1 MGFCPQCRSEASLET
16 VQIPGRPDA
25 APSQRL
31 RDVSV
36 SHDSRK
42 PTGVSEFDR
51 VVGGGLVGGSVVL
64 VGGEPGVG
72 KSTLLL
78 QLADGLAASE
88 PVLLASAEESTA
100 QVALRSVRLGLDRD
114 GVHIVSDGSVE
125 TLLSHADALAPALL
139 VVDSIQTV
147 TADDTDGSAGGL
159 AQVRESASRFIEYA
173 KRTGTAVILV
183 GHVTKDGSIAGPK
196 ILEHMVDVVLYL
208 EGEADGGL
216 RLLRSLKNRYGSVN
230 QVGVFTMGD
239 RGLEEVPDPSGI
251 LVSARRPGASG
262 TVLFPVVEG
271 RRPMLCEVQ
280 ALVVPTALPQPRRSV
295 KGFDVA
301 RLHQLLAV
309 LERHAGI
316 ALGKMD
322 VHVNVVGG
330 LRLRD
335 PAVDLPVALA
345 VVSSVSDRPLPLT
358 SAWGEVGLTGEIRAA
373 SHGERRRAEADRFEP
388 ELLIQPGSGG
398 VGTLV
403 EALIASGM
411 PGAMSRSG

>member
-1 MGFCPQCRSEASLET
+1 MGFCPQCRSVESLDASRSG
-16 VQIPGRPDA
+16 PGPNGNVSRLLSEVSLSDQARRPT
-25 APSQRL
+25 
-31 RDVSV
+31 DVA
-36 SHDSRK
+36 
-42 PTGVSEFDR
+42 EFDR

-78 QLADGLAASE
+78 QLADGLAARES
-88 PVLLASAEESTA
+88 VLLASAEESA
-100 QVALRSVRLGLDRD
+100 VQVALRSERLGLSSE
-114 GVHIVSDGSVE
+114 GVHILSEGSVE
-125 TLLSHADALAPALL
+125 SLLSHADQLNPALL

-147 TADDTDGSAGGL
+147 TTEDTDGNAGGL
-159 AQVRESASRFIEYA
+159 AQVRESAARFIEYA

-216 RLLRSLKNRYGSVN
+216 RVLRSLKNRYGSIN
-230 QVGVFTMGD
+230 QVGVFTMGEK
-239 RGLEEVPDPSGI
+239 GLDEVPDPSGI
-251 LVSARRPGASG
+251 LVSSHRPGASG

-280 ALVVPTALPQPRRSV
+280 ALVVPSSLPQPRRSV
-295 KGFDVA
+295 KGFDAA

-309 LERHAGI
+309 LERHAGV

-330 LRLRD
+330 IRLRD

-345 VVSSVSDRPLPLT
+345 IVSSVADQPLPLT
-358 SAWGEVGLTGEIRAA
+358 VAWGEVGLTGEIRRAP
-373 SHGERRRAEADRFEP
+373 HGKRRRAEADRFDP
-388 ELLIQPGSGG
+388 ELLIRPGTGG

-403 EALIASGM
+403 EALGAAGM
-411 PGAMSRSG
+411 PASRPSRQ